1 VLVAAGRYDGREQCR
16 GVVVVSDAGT
26 VRSALFV
33 MNKNK
38 KRMNLSQ
45 SPPESLSCLFPI
57 VWPRR
62 RNAGKATAEGAF
74 FCAADADAFQRAVMR
89 GCGVF
94 VVRACVRWW

>member
-1 VLVAAGRYDGREQCR
+1 MSTTKIDVRVEKGVSGSGKVRRPRTMQ

-62 RNAGKATAEGAF
+62 RNAGKATAEWAF
-74 FCAADADAFQRAVMR
+74 FLC
-89 GCGVF
+89 C
-94 VVRACVRWW
+94 